1 MKGVEKTMEEM
12 KKKYKQMEDELELRR
27 QEVFQMKRESSTQYV
42 MEERENW
49 KAMIAQQQQV
59 ISKLEKGGSFVN
71 RWMCRSGDQ
80 SGTRSV
86 SAATV
91 GDARGEGRKE
101 EEGVGVFPWC
111 SGGEF
116 DA

>member
-1 MKGVEKTMEEM
+1 MIVHMKGVEKTMDEM

-59 ISKLEKGGSFVN
+59 ISKLEKGGLFAGGL
-71 RWMCRSGDQ
+71 MCRSGNQ

-86 SAATV
+86 AATAV
-91 GDARGEGRKE
+91 GGARGEGWKE
-101 EEGVGVFPWC
+101 EKGFEWEVD
-111 SGGEF
+111 S
-116 DA
+116 

>member
-1 MKGVEKTMEEM
+1 MIVHMKGVERTMEEM

-59 ISKLEKGGSFVN
+59 ISKLEKGGLFVEG
-71 RWMCRSGDQ
+71 WMCRSGNQ

-86 SAATV
+86 SAAAV
-91 GDARGEGRKE
+91 GGAWGAWWS
-101 EEGVGVFPWC
+101 EEGG
-111 SGGEF
+111 S
-116 DA
+116 